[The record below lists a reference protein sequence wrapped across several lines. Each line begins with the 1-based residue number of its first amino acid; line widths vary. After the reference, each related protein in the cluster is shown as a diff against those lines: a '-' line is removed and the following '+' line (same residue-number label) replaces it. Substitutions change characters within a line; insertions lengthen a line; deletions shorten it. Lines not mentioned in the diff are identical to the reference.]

1 MKKFRNLF
9 FRVCVLLNI
18 LLTGSLC
25 VNAEASSA
33 ATDMATEGAAD
44 LSYTGANWDWGV
56 IIGVSCVI
64 SFIIAVILAV
74 RKADKVFGKDSEL

>member
-1 MKKFRNLF
+1 MKSFRNLF
-9 FRVCVLLNI
+9 FKVCIILNI
-18 LLTGSLC
+18 LLTGGLC

-33 ATDMATEGAAD
+33 ATESATDAVSD

-74 RKADKVFGKDSEL
+74 RKADKVYGKGFDD